1 MDPEHAYLFDLHGF
15 VVLRNVLD
23 PSAVAALLA
32 ANRRKEGEGALLPGD
47 RCAPAAGGSS
57 WRRGEPFERLSCGD
71 RSRTICSGT
80 TGLTVLH
87 AGAGTLAA
95 VGGPQS

>member
-32 ANRRKEGEGALLPGD
+32 ANQRKDRRARARCCGAIGARLP
-47 RCAPAAGGSS
+47 PAAARGGEES
-57 WRRGEPFERLSCGD
+57 LSNA
-71 RSRTICSGT
+71 SRVET
-80 TGLTVLH
+80 
-87 AGAGTLAA
+87 AA
-95 VGGPQS
+95 APYAVAPPV